1 MRQPAASVA
10 ADSAMDETIIAKE
23 PAHAAGIDI
32 EYPERMPNRDAL
44 RDPPSILRDRSG
56 ANTGTNPAAADI
68 EGAARAANM
77 KTAGITADKRANGRM
92 EEPFL
97 IRVPI
102 AYAKVPKKRDPARA
116 ISRDSRKH
124 AV

>member
-1 MRQPAASVA
+1 MRHPAASA
-10 ADSAMDETIIAKE
+10 TTDSATDETIIAKE
-23 PAHAAGIDI
+23 PAHIIGIDT

-56 ANTGTNPAAADI
+56 ANTGTNPAAADS
-68 EGAARAANM
+68 EGTARAKIM
-77 KTAGITADKRANGRM
+77 KNAGITADKRANGRM

-102 AYAKVPKKRDPARA
+102 AYAKDPKKRDPARA
-116 ISRDSRKH
+116 VSRDSMKH